1 METDSDVNIA
11 LAQTCLNFCD
21 RGGESIEG
29 TKAIANA
36 LIAIAKELQALREI
50 VESCVV
56 NCPPD
61 LMNMVNG

>member
-1 METDSDVNIA
+1 MEIDSDVNIA

-21 RGGESIEG
+21 RGGETIEG

-36 LIAIAKELQALREI
+36 LVAIAKELQAMRILM
-50 VESCVV
+50 ESCMIE
-56 NCPPD
+56 CPPD

>member
-21 RGGESIEG
+21 MGGEPIEG

-36 LIAIAKELQALREI
+36 LIAIAKELQAMREI
-50 VESCVV
+50 MEKTEVRRQAWGSGV
-56 NCPPD
+56 
-61 LMNMVNG
+61 